1 MQHQR
6 YNKNFKFVKEPVSFN
21 KYTDR
26 EFLQYCV
33 GAVLYM
39 PATRDFREDLL
50 TEHVPGLTSM
60 VMCFEDAIDEKDIPE
75 AEKNVVQFLH
85 FVDEKIEGGELDPD
99 RVPLI
104 FLRVRSIEQYD
115 EILSKLD
122 KKAVKILTGFVFPKF
137 NSNNGEAYFSRLVAT
152 AEKYEYVLYGMP
164 ILEGREIAYKESRI
178 DELIKVKAITDKYKD
193 YVLNIRLGDTDFS
206 SAFGVRRGID
216 YTIYD
221 VMPVRDCI
229 LDVLN
234 VFEREN
240 SYVVSGPVWEYF
252 LANKSMKFDS
262 IPEDKFQY
270 TLLTRTPLVNSAVDG
285 LLREV
290 ILDKAN
296 GIIGK
301 TCIHPTHI
309 RFVNGMQAVTLD
321 EYNDACQILNTS
333 GGVVKSQKANKMNE
347 VKPHTSWAKKIY
359 ARAQAYGVI
368 ENENQYLQL
377 FSDSSK

>member
-6 YNKNFKFVKEPVSFN
+6 YNKNFKFVEEPVKFDKN
-21 KYTDR
+21 TDR

-39 PATRDFREDLL
+39 PATRDFREAIL
-50 TEHVPGLTSM
+50 TDHVPGLTSM

-75 AEKNVVQFLH
+75 AEKNVLQFLH
-85 FVDEKIEGGELDPD
+85 FVDDKINSGELDPD
-99 RVPLI
+99 NVPLI
-104 FLRVRSIEQYD
+104 FLRVRSIDQYD
-115 EILSKLD
+115 ELLELLD
-122 KKAVKILTGFVFPKF
+122 EKAIKILTGFVFPKF
-137 NSNNGEAYFSRLVAT
+137 NSINGEDYFSRLTET
-152 AEKYEYVLYGMP
+152 AEKYDQKLYGMP
-164 ILEGREIAYKESRI
+164 ILEGREIAYKENRI
-178 DELIKVKAITDKYKD
+178 SELIKVKGITDKYKD
-193 YVLNIRLGDTDFS
+193 YVLNIRLGGTDFS
-206 SAFGVRRGID
+206 SCFGVRRGID

-229 LDVLN
+229 LDILN

-252 LANKSMKFDS
+252 LANKNMKFEN

-290 ILDKAN
+290 IIDKAN

-333 GGVVKSQKANKMNE
+333 GGVVKSKKSNKMNE

-359 ARAQAYGVI
+359 ARAKAYGVI

-377 FSDSSK
+377 FSSAEH